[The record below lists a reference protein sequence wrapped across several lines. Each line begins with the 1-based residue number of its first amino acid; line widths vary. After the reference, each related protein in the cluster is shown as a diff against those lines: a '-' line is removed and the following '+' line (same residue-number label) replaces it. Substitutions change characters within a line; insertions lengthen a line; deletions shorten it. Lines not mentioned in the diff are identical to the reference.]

1 VYSQLFCFF
10 FLLGC
15 RIRETGGIIS
25 RHAIRPDAQKAMK
38 THRSSPKNFISS
50 TAPVRQ
56 INSQS
61 VADRF
66 FFFLGWNFRI
76 NRPRNNNAHGPIAKN
91 GHRYAGFFFKL
102 MVCGRI
108 RITTAH
114 NNALDGELFPT
125 RESAQN
131 EYDFSTDIV
140 A

>member
-1 VYSQLFCFF
+1 MCVCELLLCAVCIASCFVF

-91 GHRYAGFFFKL
+91 GHRYAGFFQVDGLWKNP
-102 MVCGRI
+102 
-108 RITTAH
+108 
-114 NNALDGELFPT
+114 NNNCA
-125 RESAQN
+125 
-131 EYDFSTDIV
+131 
-140 A
+140 